1 MKRTILLLTAA
12 ILAAPL
18 ALIAQSGPSS
28 DSSSVTA
35 APVAPE
41 PNSDNGGGVTASPY
55 GVAGDEERPLSRV
68 GFEAGISALGIKFEG
83 ATNISSHFNVRAGY
97 NFFNYS
103 MNYTS
108 DGITANG
115 ALNLSSAGVM
125 LDVYPFHNSFH
136 ISPGVLVM
144 NNNKITATVD
154 VPAGS
159 SFTVN
164 DQTYYSANPNAATGA
179 TPVVGN
185 GLLGLNTN
193 KPAFTLKGGWGNI
206 ARRHGHWSVPF
217 EAGVAFIGDPKVKVS
232 FGGWACLDQAQ
243 TQCSDLSD
251 PTNPIAI
258 QVQSNL
264 NAQVAKWTNDIDL
277 LRFYPIGSVGLAYS
291 FHTR

>member
-28 DSSSVTA
+28 DSSVSA
-35 APVAPE
+35 APAAAE
-41 PNSDNGGGVTASPY
+41 PNSDSGGAVTPSPY
-55 GVAGDEERPLSRV
+55 GGPGDEERPLSRV
-68 GFEAGISALGIKFEG
+68 GFAAGISALGIQVQG
-83 ATNISSHFNVRAGY
+83 ATNISSHFNVRGGY

-108 DGITANG
+108 NGINANG

-125 LDVYPFHNSFH
+125 VDVYPFHSSFH
-136 ISPGVLVM
+136 ISPGLLVM
-144 NNNKITATVD
+144 NNNQITATVN
-154 VPAGS
+154 VPAGT
-159 SFTVN
+159 SFTLN
-164 DQTYYSANPNAATGA
+164 GTTYYSANANAATGA

-193 KPAFTLKGGWGNI
+193 KPTFTLRGGWGNI

-232 FGGWACLDQAQ
+232 LAGWACADQAQ
-243 TQCSDLSD
+243 TQCTDLTS
-251 PTNPIAI
+251 PTDPIA
-258 QVQSNL
+258 VAAQSNL
-264 NAQVAKWTNDIDL
+264 AAQVAKWTNDIDL

-291 FHTR
+291 FHTH

>member
-28 DSSSVTA
+28 DSSVSPASLVAESNSDSSA
-35 APVAPE
+35 AVAP
-41 PNSDNGGGVTASPY
+41 TPY
-55 GVAGDEERPLSRV
+55 GVSDSSERPLSRV
-68 GFEAGISALGIKFEG
+68 GFEAGISALGIQLQG

-108 DGITANG
+108 DGINANG

-125 LDVYPFHNSFH
+125 LDVYPFHSSFH
-136 ISPGVLVM
+136 ISPGLLVM
-144 NNNKITATVD
+144 NNNQITATVD
-154 VPAGS
+154 VPAGT

-164 DQTYYSANPNAATGA
+164 GSTYYSANANAATGA
-179 TPVVGN
+179 TPVIGN

-232 FGGWACLDQAQ
+232 MGGWACLDQAQ
-243 TQCSDLSD
+243 TQCSNLSD